1 MSVQS
6 LACGEMVLVIC
17 GRLGDEVLRSVEEK
31 KIVVM
36 GERRGEERRRRE
48 RDRSEKSDSERG
60 EGRGDKRHGSKAT
73 NRGSS
78 KSLERNGLL
87 DGDRLVESN
96 GLVCCQ
102 VGL

>member
-48 RDRSEKSDSERG
+48 RDDKGEESDSERG
-60 EGRGDKRHGSKAT
+60 EGRGDKRYGS
-73 NRGSS
+73 NEPRQLQ
-78 KSLERNGLL
+78 KSRAS
-87 DGDRLVESN
+87 RPS
-96 GLVCCQ
+96 
-102 VGL
+102 

>member
-60 EGRGDKRHGSKAT
+60 EGRQEAWQQSNEPRQLQ
-73 NRGSS
+73 
-78 KSLERNGLL
+78 KSRA
-87 DGDRLVESN
+87 
-96 GLVCCQ
+96 
-102 VGL
+102 